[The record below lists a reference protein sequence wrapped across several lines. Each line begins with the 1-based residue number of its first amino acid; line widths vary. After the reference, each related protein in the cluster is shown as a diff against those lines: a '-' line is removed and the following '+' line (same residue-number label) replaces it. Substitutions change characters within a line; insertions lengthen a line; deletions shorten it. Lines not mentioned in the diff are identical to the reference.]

1 MHKSHKRSL
10 SKIKDDHKRNL
21 SYSSFMFL
29 NVRSLKNS

>member
-10 SKIKDDHKRNL
+10 TKIKDDHKRNL
-21 SYSSFMFL
+21 SYSSIMFL